1 MQHSGVA
8 ATRKCLCGAIRSTST
23 PDGSM
28 LACIDLCAG
37 DCICVFVKQMVSYYK
52 DSDHTPPERKPQLTS
67 HGAIMHEQDMNEQ
80 RADPQIPNSHMLSS
94 AEGSYGSIAIADDT
108 FSLLFCNE
116 VVFQDS
122 PKNRIRCQLYLNSL
136 NNVIKELLAN
146 GQLLLGA

>member
-1 MQHSGVA
+1 MHRPMCRGLHL
-8 ATRKCLCGAIRSTST
+8 CLCEA
-23 PDGSM
+23 DG
-28 LACIDLCAG
+28 
-37 DCICVFVKQMVSYYK
+37 FVLQGHYIGQWS
-52 DSDHTPPERKPQLTS
+52 
-67 HGAIMHEQDMNEQ
+67 
-80 RADPQIPNSHMLSS
+80 
-94 AEGSYGSIAIADDT
+94 ADDT